1 MSIVEIS
8 AMKQHKHLTV
18 TTWLI
23 LGVGLIAYMFS
34 GGRWN
39 IGVTAWIWPVAF
51 LYFSRQTQTRKQFL
65 LLVAALAAGN
75 VIKWLNV
82 LDAGYWLDAA
92 FCLLWSIFWVLP
104 FLADRLLAQ
113 KLPGAFLSSLIF
125 PTVFVSLE
133 YLRALLPI
141 GSIGLM
147 AYTQAGF
154 LPLVQITSVIGSFG
168 LSFLIF
174 WFGAVVVTVL
184 EKRQGR
190 KLTAAVCLCLIAAA
204 IGFGCIRLAAFP
216 VSREN
221 TVRVASVIS
230 PYYAKFS
237 DDTYATLSA
246 EESLQYFL
254 SEAQRAADG
263 NAKIACWNEE
273 AFALDDVKEPLLLE
287 AAVKFAKDHDMILI
301 VSYEIADTD
310 ESEGGDS
317 INKAVIILQDGSVTE
332 YIKTHLVPV
341 METPGYVKG
350 EGKIPT
356 VVTDYGTLSDVI
368 CFDDSFVGYLRGTG
382 AVTNEH
388 FKNTDLL
395 FVPSWDWKSVK
406 NTHTDLSEFR
416 AVENGF
422 ALVKPT
428 YDGISTAVDYQGRV
442 INRFDTAD
450 TGFDTV
456 QFADVPITGV
466 TTVYAWIGA
475 VLDLVLC
482 LSGFFT
488 IALGIIV
495 LRREKRQS

>member
-1 MSIVEIS
+1 MEQ
-8 AMKQHKHLTV
+8 KEHLNQAA
-18 TTWLI
+18 WI
-23 LGVGLIAYMFS
+23 MFAVGFAAFLFS

-39 IGVTAWIWPVAF
+39 IGITAWIWPFVF
-51 LYFSRQTQTRKQFL
+51 LFFSRQTQTRKQFL
-65 LLVAALAAGN
+65 LLVAALAVGN

-113 KLPGAFLSSLIF
+113 KLPGAVLSSLVF
-125 PTVFVSLE
+125 PAVFVSLE
-133 YLRALLPI
+133 YLRSLLPV

-174 WFGAVVVTVL
+174 WFGSAVVTVL
-184 EKRQGR
+184 EKRRGR
-190 KLTAAVCLCLIAAA
+190 KLAVGVCLWLIAAA

-216 VSREN
+216 TSREN

-246 EESLQYFL
+246 EESLQCFL

-273 AFALDDVKEPLLLE
+273 AFALDDVDEPLLLE
-287 AAVKFAKDHDMILI
+287 AAVKFAKGHDMILI

-310 ESEGGDS
+310 ESEDGES
-317 INKAVIILQDGSVTE
+317 VNKSVIILQDGSVTE

-341 METPGYVKG
+341 MEIPGYVKG

-356 VVTDYGTLSDVI
+356 VVTDYGTLSNVI
-368 CFDDSFVGYLRGTG
+368 CFDDSFIGYLRGTG

-388 FKNTDLL
+388 FKDTDVL
-395 FVPSWDWKSVK
+395 FVPSWDWKPVK

-442 INRFDTAD
+442 IKRFDTAD

-456 QFADVPITGV
+456 QFAEVPITGV
-466 TTVYAWIGA
+466 TTVYEKIGTGI
-475 VLDLVLC
+475 DLVFC

-488 IALGIIV
+488 IALGIII
-495 LRREKRQS
+495 LRKKNHQS

>member
-1 MSIVEIS
+1 MEQ
-8 AMKQHKHLTV
+8 KEHLNQAA
-18 TTWLI
+18 WI
-23 LGVGLIAYMFS
+23 MFAVGFAAFLFS

-39 IGVTAWIWPVAF
+39 IGITAWIWPFVF
-51 LYFSRQTQTRKQFL
+51 LFFSRQTQTRKQFL
-65 LLVAALAAGN
+65 LLVAALAVGN

-113 KLPGAFLSSLIF
+113 KLPGAFLSSLVF
-125 PTVFVSLE
+125 PAVFVSLE
-133 YLRALLPI
+133 YLRSLLPV
-141 GSIGLM
+141 GSIGLI

-174 WFGAVVVTVL
+174 WFGSAVVTVL
-184 EKRQGR
+184 EKRRGR
-190 KLTAAVCLCLIAAA
+190 KLAVGVCLWLIAAA

-216 VSREN
+216 TSREN

-237 DDTYATLSA
+237 DNTYATLSA
-246 EESLQYFL
+246 EESLQCFL

-273 AFALDDVKEPLLLE
+273 AFALDDVDEPLLLE
-287 AAVKFAKDHDMILI
+287 AAVKFAKDHDIILI

-310 ESEGGDS
+310 ESEDGES
-317 INKAVIILQDGSVTE
+317 VNKSVIILQNGSVTE

-341 METPGYVKG
+341 MEIPGCAKG

-356 VVTDYGTLSDVI
+356 VVTDYGTLSNVI
-368 CFDDSFVGYLRGTG
+368 CFDDSFIGYLRGTG
-382 AVTNEH
+382 AVTNEY

-395 FVPSWDWKSVK
+395 FVPSWDWKPVK
-406 NTHTDLSEFR
+406 NTHTDFSEYR

-442 INRFDTAD
+442 IKRFDTAD

-466 TTVYAWIGA
+466 TTIYEKIGTA
-475 VLDLVLC
+475 IDLVFC

-495 LRREKRQS
+495 FRREKHQS